1 MDYIEKIKEACK
13 NHIVP
18 DVVWVQELQD
28 FVENLEIRKAL
39 NDESVLKYSQ
49 SDKGR
54 ATRRKAQKAYYHRE
68 KAKRDALVPVVP
80 GGLEV

>member
-13 NHIVP
+13 NHVVP
-18 DVVWVQELQD
+18 DYIWIQELET

-39 NDESVLKYSQ
+39 NDASVLKYSQ

-54 ATRRKAQKAYYHRE
+54 ESRRKAQKAYYHRE
-68 KAKRDALVPVVP
+68 KAKREALVQKPVALQV
-80 GGLEV
+80 

>member
-18 DVVWVQELQD
+18 DIVWIQELES
-28 FVENLEIRKAL
+28 FVEGLEIRKAL
-39 NDESVLKYSQ
+39 NDESVLRYSQ

-68 KAKRDALVPVVP
+68 KAKRDALVPDVP
-80 GGLEV
+80 VALQV